1 MRDADAA
8 NTLVDAI
15 ALDTVTVRYRGA
27 VALDRVS
34 LSVAPGEIRVLLGPS
49 GSGKSTILRAI
60 AGFVPLA
67 SGRILLAGRDVTA
80 LPPHARG
87 LGMVVQNY
95 ALFPHLTVAANVG
108 FGLSARRLP
117 KREIA
122 ERVAGCLDLVGMS
135 AFIGRYPRE
144 LSGGQQQRVAIAR
157 ALAIRPPVLLLDE
170 PLSALDAPLRAGL
183 LEELRSLHARLPE
196 LAIVYVTHDQ
206 GEAIALGHQIALMR
220 DGRIAASGTPRGL
233 YETPEHRYAAEFF
246 GQANLLPIRIETAS
260 HDSAEVSFEGQR
272 LTVMGA
278 SGHAIARPL
287 LCVRPHA
294 LDIDATGSNRIA
306 ARIVGVQ
313 WMGAVQRVQAVAGAH
328 LLRIDLPV
336 GQEAPAIGADVTVGF
351 APDRACLVVDT

>member
-157 ALAIRPPVLLLDE
+157 ALAIRPP
-170 PLSALDAPLRAGL
+170 
-183 LEELRSLHARLPE
+183 
-196 LAIVYVTHDQ
+196 
-206 GEAIALGHQIALMR
+206 
-220 DGRIAASGTPRGL
+220 
-233 YETPEHRYAAEFF
+233 
-246 GQANLLPIRIETAS
+246 
-260 HDSAEVSFEGQR
+260 
-272 LTVMGA
+272 
-278 SGHAIARPL
+278 
-287 LCVRPHA
+287 
-294 LDIDATGSNRIA
+294 
-306 ARIVGVQ
+306 
-313 WMGAVQRVQAVAGAH
+313 
-328 LLRIDLPV
+328 
-336 GQEAPAIGADVTVGF
+336 
-351 APDRACLVVDT
+351 